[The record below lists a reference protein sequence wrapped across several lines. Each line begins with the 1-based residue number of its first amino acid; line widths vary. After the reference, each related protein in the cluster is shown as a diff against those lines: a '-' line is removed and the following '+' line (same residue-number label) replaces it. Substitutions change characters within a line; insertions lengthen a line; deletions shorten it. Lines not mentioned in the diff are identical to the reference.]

1 MMILE
6 LVKQLRA
13 TTHAPVALCREAAQQ
28 ANGDLV
34 QAHAYLDQHWRQPKP
49 KADGEAAGQIY
60 TYVHQGRV
68 GVMVDLRCATDFVAR
83 TDQFQDLCKEI
94 ALQVAAGLDE
104 DLLAQPCIR
113 NLKQSVQMLLDSVSR
128 QVNEP
133 ITIKRT
139 LRWSLEDL

>member
-1 MMILE
+1 MVIE

-13 TTHAPVALCREAAQQ
+13 TTHAPVALCREAAQH
-28 ANGDLV
+28 ANGDLA

-49 KADGEAAGQIY
+49 KAAGEAAGQIY

-83 TDQFQDLCKEI
+83 TDQFQELCKEI

-104 DLLAQPCIR
+104 DDLLAQPSIR
-113 NLKQSVQMLLDSVSR
+113 NLMQSVQQLIDGVSR
-128 QVNEP
+128 QVNEA

-139 LRWSLEDL
+139 VLWSLEDL

>member
-1 MMILE
+1 MILE

-28 ANGDLV
+28 ANGDLA
-34 QAHAYLDQHWRQPKP
+34 QAYAYLDAHWRQPKP

-60 TYVHQGRV
+60 TYMHQGRV
-68 GVMVDLRCATDFVAR
+68 GVMIDLRCATDFVAR
-83 TDQFQDLCKEI
+83 TEQFQELCKEI

-104 DLLAQPCIR
+104 NLLAQPCIR
-113 NLKQSVQMLLDSVSR
+113 NLKQSVQELLDGVSR

-139 LRWSLEDL
+139 VRWSLEDL